1 MILVTG
7 SQGFIGKNLI
17 NRLGEENVHPVD
29 LYNLNRPIEWK
40 NISKIYHLGAISDT
54 TSTDVSSIY
63 EKNID
68 YSLRLFEKAILF
80 KIPVVYASSASI
92 YGNSTEASVQPL
104 NYYSMSKAMVDLYVS
119 DNLHRFTNIIGCR
132 FFNVYGKGE
141 DHKGSQA
148 SPIHQF
154 TKQAKES
161 GVIKIFTG
169 SEHYY
174 RDFVW
179 VEDCINF
186 MLEERTSGIYD
197 VGTGLPVS
205 FREVAEC
212 VAKKYNASIE
222 EIPFPK
228 HLMEKYQY
236 YTCANSFREDF
247 ISARDY
253 LESL

>member
-1 MILVTG
+1 MVTG
-7 SQGFIGKNLI
+7 SEGFIGKNLI

-63 EKNID
+63 EKNIN
-68 YSLRLFEKAILF
+68 YSIKLFEKAILF
-80 KIPVVYASSASI
+80 KIPVVYASSASV
-92 YGNSTEASVQPL
+92 YGNSTEASIQPL
-104 NYYSMSKAMVDLYVS
+104 NYYSMSKATVDIFVS
-119 DNLHRFTNIIGCR
+119 DNMHRFSNIVGCR

-154 TKQAKES
+154 TKQAKET
-161 GVIKIFTG
+161 GIIKIFTG

-179 VEDCINF
+179 VEDCIDF

-197 VGTGLPVS
+197 VGTGLPVT
-205 FREVAEC
+205 FRNVAEC
-212 VAKKYNASIE
+212 IAKKYNASIE

-247 ISARDY
+247 ISAQDY